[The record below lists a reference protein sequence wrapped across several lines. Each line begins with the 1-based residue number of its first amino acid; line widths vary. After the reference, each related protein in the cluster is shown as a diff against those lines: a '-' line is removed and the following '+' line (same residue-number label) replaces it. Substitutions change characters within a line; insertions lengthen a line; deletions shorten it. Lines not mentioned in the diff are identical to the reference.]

1 MNHDDSISLE
11 PTHPDLPDSSAKIF
25 APLDEN
31 PWSNEPLSETPAE
44 EVIFG
49 VALVDFH
56 HIRGPEIE
64 YWIDGKNS
72 SLDKI
77 SNIFPYLPFQALP
90 DGAHLYE
97 ETFSNFTLLYDGLI
111 ESIKEYDN
119 LLESGDFKD
128 YSKVTTLFGCACIRQ
143 MSSES
148 LTEKPSDVTRSTVQ
162 KSVVIVSRYPITL
175 QLYEKLGIVT
185 RTLFEQR
192 DFTDKSLLK
201 ALFENLD
208 KQYNSEF
215 SEAVS
220 KLKESDFYAGLCLQ
234 EPVMMYKRDLLVI
247 FKALLLEKK
256 IIFFSKDLQ
265 KLCNYQYSLLSL
277 IPNLMLNLGTCGS
290 RDLSVLHSK
299 VLEKPNFFKSSDRS
313 SVLRFLGL
321 PLQIFDKG
329 GFFQPYL
336 SLQQL
341 DLLGSTEWFT
351 IGTSNELL
359 LGQREKIADL
369 VVYIDTKPCIEIL
382 SPDLKGVLNLSSQDK
397 RFCTYVIDHVSKSVL
412 EGEGLGFR
420 GSEDFIR
427 LQFEEYLISLLTC
440 DKYDNFLSSATDSQL
455 RQLYGL
461 DSVDG
466 SLLRNEISFFNQSF
480 VSEWRKT
487 ENYAIWNN
495 GTDNEL
501 FNMFEAKHCG
511 NSQEMAEYLKN
522 PVMSFLGKLKRQNQ
536 SL

>member
-1 MNHDDSISLE
+1 MNHDESVIPASI
-11 PTHPDLPDSSAKIF
+11 DQDDADSSARIF

-31 PWSNEPLSETPAE
+31 PWNTESLPKPPTE

-77 SNIFPYLPFQALP
+77 SKMFPYLPFQALP

-97 ETFSNFTLLYDGLI
+97 ETFSNFTLLYDGSI
-111 ESIKEYDN
+111 ESDVEYDN
-119 LLESGDFKD
+119 LLENGDFKD

-148 LTEKPSDVTRSTVQ
+148 LVDRPSDVTRSTVQ
-162 KSVVIVSRYPITL
+162 KSLVIVSRYPITL

-185 RTLFEQR
+185 QTLFEQR
-192 DFTDKSLLK
+192 DFADKSILK
-201 ALFENLD
+201 ALFENLYR
-208 KQYNSEF
+208 QYNSEND
-215 SEAVS
+215 EAVS

-256 IIFFSKDLQ
+256 IIFFSKDLR

-277 IPNLMLNLGTCGS
+277 IPNLMLNLSTCGS

-321 PLQIFDKG
+321 PLQVFDKG

-341 DLLGSTEWFT
+341 DLLSSTEWFT

-359 LGQREKIADL
+359 LGQRDKIADI

-382 SPDLKGVLNLSSQDK
+382 SPELKNTLSLSSQDK
-397 RFCTYVIDHVSKSVL
+397 KFCSYVIDHVSKSVL

-440 DKYDNFLSSATDSQL
+440 DKYDNFLSSATESQL

-461 DSVDG
+461 ENIEGPV
-466 SLLRNEISFFNQSF
+466 LRNEIDYFGRSFIH
-480 VSEWRKT
+480 EWRKT

-511 NSQEMAEYLKN
+511 NSEEITEYMKN
-522 PVMSFLGKLKRQNQ
+522 PVMNFFEKFKKPK
-536 SL
+536 